1 MPVMRTAAR
10 GRFDRTLWRTPMNVV
25 FLSPHFPPNMWL
37 FCQRLQAQG
46 AAVLGIDDAPY
57 DRLRAELRDSLA
69 EYYRV
74 DDLHDLDGLIRAVGW
89 LTHRRGK
96 IDRLE
101 SLNEYWLETDA
112 CLRTEFNIT
121 GLKRDQM
128 ERIKRKSAM
137 KEVFQGAGVPVARGR
152 VCRTEAETRAF
163 VDEVGFPV
171 IAKPDVG
178 VGAAKT
184 YRIDD
189 AAALAGYLSDRPTVD
204 YILEEFLSGEL
215 ISYDGLVD
223 REGRVIYDA
232 SITYGM
238 SVLDAVSGGDM
249 AYWLDRVI
257 PDDLVAIG
265 RRVAKAF
272 EVRERPFHFEFFRL
286 PDGALVALE
295 VNMRQPGG
303 LTVDMWN
310 YANDADFYRAWAQ
323 VVVHGS
329 ADIANERPHA
339 VLWAG
344 RKRERA
350 YALSHDEVVARFGDL
365 VMHHERVQD
374 IFAAAIGNEGYIL
387 RSPDLEPLQAAAR
400 EIQAP
405 T

>member
-1 MPVMRTAAR
+1 M
-10 GRFDRTLWRTPMNVV
+10 
-25 FLSPHFPPNMWL
+25 
-37 FCQRLQAQG
+37 
-46 AAVLGIDDAPY
+46 
-57 DRLRAELRDSLA
+57 
-69 EYYRV
+69 
-74 DDLHDLDGLIRAVGW
+74 
-89 LTHRRGK
+89 
-96 IDRLE
+96 
-101 SLNEYWLETDA
+101 
-112 CLRTEFNIT
+112 
-121 GLKRDQM
+121 
-128 ERIKRKSAM
+128 
-137 KEVFQGAGVPVARGR
+137 
-152 VCRTEAETRAF
+152 
-163 VDEVGFPV
+163 

-223 REGRVIYDA
+223 RDGRVIFDA

-265 RRVAKAF
+265 RRVATAF
-272 EVRERPFHFEFFRL
+272 EVRERSFHFEFFRL

-329 ADIANERPHA
+329 AEIANERPHA

-344 RKRERA
+344 RKRERT
-350 YALSHDEVVARFGDL
+350 YALSHDEVMARFGDL

>member
-1 MPVMRTAAR
+1 
-10 GRFDRTLWRTPMNVV
+10 
-25 FLSPHFPPNMWL
+25 
-37 FCQRLQAQG
+37 
-46 AAVLGIDDAPY
+46 
-57 DRLRAELRDSLA
+57 
-69 EYYRV
+69 
-74 DDLHDLDGLIRAVGW
+74 
-89 LTHRRGK
+89 
-96 IDRLE
+96 
-101 SLNEYWLETDA
+101 
-112 CLRTEFNIT
+112 
-121 GLKRDQM
+121 M
-128 ERIKRKSAM
+128 ERVKRKSAM
-137 KEVFQGAGVPVARGR
+137 KEVFQRAGVPVARGR
-152 VCRTEAETRAF
+152 VCQTEAETRAF

-223 REGRVIYDA
+223 RDGRVIFDA

-265 RRVAKAF
+265 RRVATAF
-272 EVRERPFHFEFFRL
+272 EVSERPFHFEFFRL

-310 YANDADFYRAWAQ
+310 YANDTDVYRAWAQ

-329 ADIANERPHA
+329 AEIANERPHA

-350 YALSHDEVVARFGDL
+350 YALSHDEVMARFGHL
-365 VMHHERVQD
+365 IIHHERVQD

>member
-1 MPVMRTAAR
+1 
-10 GRFDRTLWRTPMNVV
+10 MNVV
-25 FLSPHFPPNMWL
+25 FLSPNFPPNMWL

-101 SLNEYWLETDA
+101 SLNEYWLENDA
-112 CLRTEFNIT
+112 RLRTEFNIT

-128 ERIKRKSAM
+128 ERVKRKSAM
-137 KEVFQGAGVPVARGR
+137 KEVFQRAGVPVARGR
-152 VCRTEAETRAF
+152 VCQTEAETRAF

-204 YILEEFLSGEL
+204 YILEEFLAGEL

-223 REGRVIYDA
+223 RDGRVIFDA

-310 YANDADFYRAWAQ
+310 YANNADFYRAWAQ

-329 ADIANERPHA
+329 AEITNARPHA

-350 YALSHDEVVARFGDL
+350 YALSHDEVMARFGDV

-405 T
+405 I

>member
-1 MPVMRTAAR
+1 
-10 GRFDRTLWRTPMNVV
+10 MNVV

-112 CLRTEFNIT
+112 RLRTEFNIT

-128 ERIKRKSAM
+128 ERVKRKSAM
-137 KEVFQGAGVPVARGR
+137 KEVFQRAGVPVARGR
-152 VCRTEAETRAF
+152 VCQTEAETRAF

-189 AAALAGYLSDRPTVD
+189 AAALAGYLSDRPTAD
-204 YILEEFLSGEL
+204 YILEEFLSGQL

-223 REGRVIYDA
+223 RDGRVIFDA

-265 RRVAKAF
+265 RRVATAF
-272 EVRERPFHFEFFRL
+272 EVRERSFHFEFFRL

-329 ADIANERPHA
+329 AEIANERPHA

-344 RKRERA
+344 RKRERT
-350 YALSHDEVVARFGDL
+350 YALSHDDVMARFGDL

-405 T
+405 A

>member
-1 MPVMRTAAR
+1 
-10 GRFDRTLWRTPMNVV
+10 MNVV

-46 AAVLGIDDAPY
+46 ALVLGIDSAQY
-57 DRLRAELRDSLA
+57 DHLRAELRDSLA
-69 EYYRV
+69 DYYRV
-74 DDLHDLDGLIRAVGW
+74 DDLHDLDALIRAVGW

-112 CLRTEFNIT
+112 RLRTEFNIT
-121 GLKRDQM
+121 GLKHEEM

-137 KEVFQGAGVPVARGR
+137 KQVFQQAGVPVARGR

-189 AAALAGYLSDRPTVD
+189 AAALAGYLSDHPTVD
-204 YILEEFLSGEL
+204 YILEEFLTGDL
-215 ISYDGLVD
+215 LSYDGLID
-223 REGRVIYDA
+223 REGRVVFEA

-249 AYWLDRVI
+249 TYWLDRSI
-257 PDDLVAIG
+257 PADLTAMG

-272 EVRERPFHFEFFRL
+272 DVRERPFHFEFFRL
-286 PDGALVALE
+286 PDGRLVALE

-323 VVVHGS
+323 VVVHGT
-329 ADIANERPHA
+329 ADIANQRPNA
-339 VLWAG
+339 ILWAG
-344 RKRERA
+344 RKRERS
-350 YALSHDEVVARFGDL
+350 YALSHDQVMARFPDL
-365 VMHHERVQD
+365 IVHHERVQD

-387 RSPDLEPLQAAAR
+387 RSPDLEPLRAAAT
-400 EIQAP
+400 EILAP
-405 T
+405 AI

>member
-128 ERIKRKSAM
+128 ERVKRKSAM

-223 REGRVIYDA
+223 RDGRVIFDA